1 MACSRPPDGPAR
13 VDAAE
18 KPAPGSGDGLMLD
31 LDGFAGPIDLLLA
44 LARAGTVDLA
54 KISILQL
61 ADQYLDFVRRAR
73 PPRLEIA
80 ADYLVMA
87 AWLAWLKSRL
97 LLPEDEA
104 APDEPDPGEL
114 AEALALRLRRLDAM
128 RRAAGRLMARDL
140 LGRDVFAR
148 GMAEGVETV
157 AKPVFALTLH
167 DLLAAWA
174 GNARA
179 RARRGALRIRPGRLF
194 GLDEALRRLSALVG
208 GAVEW
213 TALARFL
220 PPTAGAGDGL
230 QLRSQTASTFAAA
243 LELAR
248 RRRVEIRQSA
258 AFGSVFLRLRSPET
272 AGPQRERAS

>member
-1 MACSRPPDGPAR
+1 MACSPPPDPPAR
-13 VDAAE
+13 TAAE
-18 KPAPGSGDGLMLD
+18 KPAPGAEAGLVLD

-97 LLPEDEA
+97 LLPEDGA
-104 APDEPDPGEL
+104 DPDEPDPAEL

-157 AKPVFALTLH
+157 AKPVVEVTLH

-179 RARRGALRIRPGRLF
+179 RARRGALRIRPGPLF

-220 PPTAGAGDGL
+220 PPPAGAGDGL
-230 QLRSQTASTFAAA
+230 QARSQTASTFAAA

-258 AFGSVFLRLRSPET
+258 AFGSVFLRLRPPGT
-272 AGPQRERAS
+272 AGPRRDSV

>member
-1 MACSRPPDGPAR
+1 MACSPPSDRPAR
-13 VDAAE
+13 DAAE
-18 KPAPGSGDGLMLD
+18 SRASDARDDLVLD

-54 KISILQL
+54 KISIRQL
-61 ADQYLDFVRRAR
+61 ADQYLDFIRRAR
-73 PPRLEIA
+73 PPRLELA

-97 LLPEDEA
+97 LLPEDDA
-104 APDEPDPGEL
+104 DPDEPDAGEL

-128 RRAAGRLMARDL
+128 RRAAERLMARDL

-148 GMAEGVETV
+148 GMAEGVETEAIPVYSAALRDLV
-157 AKPVFALTLH
+157 AAY
-167 DLLAAWA
+167 AE
-174 GNARA
+174 NARA
-179 RARRGALRIRPGRLF
+179 RARRGALRIFPGRLI

-213 TALARFL
+213 TTLARFL
-220 PPTAGAGDGL
+220 SAAPDADDEL
-230 QLRSQTASTFAAA
+230 ERRSRTASTFAAA

-248 RRRVEIRQSA
+248 RRRVEIRQKA
-258 AFGSVFLRLRSPET
+258 PFGAVLLRLYP
-272 AGPQRERAS
+272 PRAS

>member
-1 MACSRPPDGPAR
+1 MAFSPPSDRPAR
-13 VDAAE
+13 AAAE
-18 KPAPGSGDGLMLD
+18 SPAPGADAGLVLD

-61 ADQYLDFVRRAR
+61 ADQYLDFIRRAR

-97 LLPEDEA
+97 LLPEDDS
-104 APDEPDPGEL
+104 APDEPDPAEL

-148 GMAEGVETV
+148 GMAEGVGTV
-157 AKPVFALTLH
+157 AKPVYAVTLH

-179 RARRGALRIRPGRLF
+179 RERRGALRIRPGPLF

-220 PPTAGAGDGL
+220 PPPPGARDGL
-230 QLRSQTASTFAAA
+230 QERSQTASTFAAA

-258 AFGSVFLRLRSPET
+258 TFGSVFLRLRAPEP
-272 AGPQRERAS
+272 AGPQRGRA

>member
-13 VDAAE
+13 ADAAE
-18 KPAPGSGDGLMLD
+18 RPATGSGDGLVLD

-157 AKPVFALTLH
+157 AKPVFAVTLH

-220 PPTAGAGDGL
+220 PPPAGAGDGL